1 MKKDI
6 QHLDDIKLMV
16 DTFYGKVKKDE
27 ILGPIF
33 NETIKDNWPVH
44 LEKMYRFWETILL
57 NVHSYS
63 GTPFPPHIKLNI
75 SEKHFQIWISLFVTN
90 IDELFEGFV
99 ADEAKTRAEKMAEIF
114 TYKLDYMQKN
124 KLN

>member
-16 DTFYGKVKKDE
+16 DTFYGKVKKDK
-27 ILGPIF
+27 ILAPIF
-33 NETIKDNWPVH
+33 NETIKDNWSLH

-57 NVHSYS
+57 NVHSYT
-63 GTPFPPHIKLNI
+63 GAPFPPHIKLNI

-90 IDELFEGFV
+90 MDELFEGFV
-99 ADEAKTRAEKMAEIF
+99 ADEAKTRAQKMAEIF